1 MITISIWFV
10 VAWIAITAI
19 GFWLGWRD
27 GKTYGSITAVTNLI
41 SDGYLA
47 TREKTNGE
55 LELVKHPNS

>member
-1 MITISIWFV
+1 MITISIWFL
-10 VAWIAITAI
+10 VAWIAITAL

-27 GKTYGSITAVTNLI
+27 GKQYGSIITTAELL

-47 TREKTNGE
+47 TREKINGE